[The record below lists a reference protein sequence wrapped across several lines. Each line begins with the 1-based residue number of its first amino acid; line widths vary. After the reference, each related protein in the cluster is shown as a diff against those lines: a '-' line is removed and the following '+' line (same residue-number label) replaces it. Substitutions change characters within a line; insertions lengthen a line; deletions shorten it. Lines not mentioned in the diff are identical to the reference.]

1 MNEIKKVNEIDNF
14 IANNE
19 ICILLIS
26 SSQCGVCISVES
38 KLDELA
44 EEIGNINVSKVK
56 IDTVPEISGKFLVF
70 TVPTILVFYKGKEV
84 IRQSRFIQFNKLR
97 KEFNRY
103 ISY

>member
-1 MNEIKKVNEIDNF
+1 MNEIKSIIEIDNL

-19 ICILLIS
+19 ICTLLIS

-44 EEIGNINVSKVK
+44 EEIKNINVSKVK
-56 IDTVPEISGKFLVF
+56 IDTVPETSGKFLVF

-97 KEFNRY
+97 VEIDKF
-103 ISY
+103 ITQ